1 MKTHSESD
9 SSAVIDNVT
18 TTVECCYEGS
28 PVPFSQV
35 LEYAQCSPDDITR
48 AVRAGRV
55 KVVRKLVR
63 DGRLL
68 KGPESLFLVPEWAEI
83 VE

>member
-1 MKTHSESD
+1 MKTHSESKN
-9 SSAVIDNVT
+9 SAVIDNVA

-48 AVRAGRV
+48 AVKAGRV
-55 KVVRKLVR
+55 KVVAEVNGVYFDQLCDVI
-63 DGRLL
+63 
-68 KGPESLFLVPEWAEI
+68 ESRTGLYTSI
-83 VE
+83 